1 MDGRFSSFQESPIG
15 SGVGKGTLCIAKMN
29 REPNMVRIL
38 AKYSWRDGLRSG
50 SCAFHMYNQTTV
62 EKQMLSLQPEE
73 AVSVEGIQDTTL
85 PDETQLMDHSK
96 EKTPAELWSD
106 N

>member
-1 MDGRFSSFQESPIG
+1 MDYDQ
-15 SGVGKGTLCIAKMN
+15 VL
-29 REPNMVRIL
+29 
-38 AKYSWRDGLRSG
+38 

-62 EKQMLSLQPEE
+62 EKQMLSLQPKE
-73 AVSVEGIQDTTL
+73 AVSVEGIQDWTLNTSL